1 MIMLLLYNLSMNWN
15 ASYKSGQDNYNKFE
29 RLFKGSSNYQE
40 EQQEASSEQAP
51 AELNPWEKM
60 AQEVLNEQPHT
71 TETAYEKAENVEKG
85 AESEKIEETVPEE
98 KLEKLSSGEKT
109 TIYRSENENG
119 EKKVVLESDYF
130 RLANQFRDS
139 HPELQSTDNTDIDLA
154 FMGLSSDLAMIDATH
169 GKNLRDGAENLR
181 ESLTDDYS
189 KLRTKFEDPNT
200 PAKDKQLIAEYFETM
215 DGEALSFLKASFSR
229 AEEVKRQ
236 EEAEKDVER
245 KRFEE
250 EFEDVKERLERVRGR
265 VEEDMEDFN
274 KLTKELD
281 DAYHAN
287 EDPESLQAKLGK
299 VRNVLE
305 TLDSDNKK
313 FSNTNA
319 NYDVLLNLGY
329 KFLGQ
334 QAEVERQ
341 TVLDNVEYVHRN
353 IKKIDLADE
362 QIRQIGKQIA
372 ILREAKSVHN
382 YRW

>member
-1 MIMLLLYNLSMNWN
+1 MLLLYNLSMNWN

-29 RLFKGSSNYQE
+29 RLFKGSSYYQE
-40 EQQEASSEQAP
+40 EQQGASSDWDTVQDVPFAP
-51 AELNPWEKM
+51 DNAL
-60 AQEVLNEQPHT
+60 
-71 TETAYEKAENVEKG
+71 EKADNVEKG

-130 RLANQFRDS
+130 RLASQFRDS

-169 GKNLRDGAENLR
+169 GKNLKGGAENLH
-181 ESLTDDYS
+181 ESLVDDYS
-189 KLRTKFEDPNT
+189 KLRAKFEDPNT
-200 PAKDKQLIAEYFETM
+200 PAEDKQLIAEYFETM
-215 DGEALSFLKASFSR
+215 DGEALSFLKASFSG
-229 AEEVKRQ
+229 AEEAKRQ
-236 EEAEKDVER
+236 EEAEEDVER

-250 EFEDVKERLERVRGR
+250 EFEDVKKQLERVRGR
-265 VEEDMEDFN
+265 VEEDMEVFN

-281 DAYHAN
+281 DAYRAN

-305 TLDSDNKK
+305 DLDSDNKK

-341 TVLDNVEYVHRN
+341 TVLDNVEYVHGN

-362 QIRQIGKQIA
+362 QIRRIGKQIA
-372 ILREAKSVHN
+372 ILREAKSVHRH
-382 YRW
+382 RW